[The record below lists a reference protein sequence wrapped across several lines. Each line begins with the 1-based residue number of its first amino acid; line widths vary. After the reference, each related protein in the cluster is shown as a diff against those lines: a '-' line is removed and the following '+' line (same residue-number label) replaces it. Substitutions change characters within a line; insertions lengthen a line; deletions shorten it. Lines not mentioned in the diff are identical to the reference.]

1 MRRPRSFPHTA
12 NLNKRKSITRCHA
25 ANLNKT
31 MITLIQKSFPDIVKS
46 VPSEI
51 NKKQCEMLYPLR
63 AILYVKKQHKRL
75 KDVI

>member
-1 MRRPRSFPHTA
+1 MRRPRPFPHAA
-12 NLNKRKSITRCHA
+12 NLNKRKPITRCHA